1 VGRFRRVCCF
11 WVGVGRN
18 REDRGRS
25 TRSERKDLRG
35 GEIGVEVRRDN
46 VVGGKSA
53 DGEGSVGV
61 GSLGVC
67 LRGPRDTAGDGGIGD

>member
-1 VGRFRRVCCF
+1 MHMK
-11 WVGVGRN
+11 
-18 REDRGRS
+18 DRGRS

-35 GEIGVEVRRDN
+35 GEIGVEVRRDD
-46 VVGGKSA
+46 VADGKSG

-67 LRGPRDTAGDGGIGD
+67 LRGPRDTAGGGGIGD